1 MTSTYE
7 LRNQALDL
15 GEAVKQAKAEY
26 NRILDDPKSTN
37 EAVQAAKA
45 KLDNRVMKFNGKQ
58 ELIKEQEA
66 QEKMNLQTTQSARE
80 ARKLP
85 KDPKARLVKA
95 EAAWIRKTMRPDNA
109 EFQEKWNN
117 VKQELKDDTETNGG
131 DLLPIN
137 VSNQLISEPLAKNP
151 LRDIETISTVTNL
164 ILPKIAFEIA
174 DDGFVKD
181 GEAAK
186 NASLKGD
193 AIKFGRYEMK
203 VRAAVSD
210 TILRGT
216 DTGLVQYVNNALS
229 SAIQKK
235 ERTVSLNESATGDE
249 AHMSYYDASN
259 GIKTVSGSDLF
270 HAVRKALA
278 DLDDDF
284 TDSAKI
290 LMTRT
295 DYYDML
301 DSLANGSTTLYDRQ
315 PEQVLGAPVIF
326 TSAAVK
332 PIIGDFAYGRLNY
345 EMDSPLYEQ
354 YKDYE
359 HGMNYF
365 QFTTWFDHRIVLS
378 SAFRIAEVKGGTKQV
393 QGGSGN

>member
-15 GEAVKQAKAEY
+15 GEAVRQAKDEY
-26 NRILDDPKSTN
+26 NKILDDPRSTT
-37 EAVQAAKA
+37 EAVEAAKA
-45 KLDNRVMKFNGKQ
+45 KLDNRIMKYNGKQ

-66 QEKMNLQTTQSARE
+66 QDKINLKATRNAKA

-85 KDPKARLVKA
+85 EDPKARLVKA

-109 EFQEKWNN
+109 DFQEKWNN
-117 VKQELKDDTETNGG
+117 VKQELKDDSETNGG
-131 DLLPIN
+131 NLLPVN

-151 LRDIETISTVTNL
+151 LRDMETISTVTNL

-186 NASLKGD
+186 NADLKGD
-193 AIKFGRYEMK
+193 SIKFGRYEMK
-203 VRAAVSD
+203 VRACVSD

-216 DTGLVQYVNNALS
+216 DTGLVQYVNNALA

-259 GIKTVSGSDLF
+259 SIKSVSGPDLY
-270 HAVRKALA
+270 HAIRKALA

-284 TDSAKI
+284 QDSAKI

-301 DSLANGSTTLYDRQ
+301 DNLANNSTTLYDRQ
-315 PEQVLGAPVIF
+315 PEQVLGAPVVF

-332 PIIGDFAYGRLNY
+332 PIVGDFAYGRLNY

-378 SAFRIAEVKGGTKQV
+378 SAFRIADVKKV
-393 QGGSGN
+393 

>member
-15 GEAVKQAKAEY
+15 GEAVRQAKDEY
-26 NRILDDPKSTN
+26 NKILDDPRSTT
-37 EAVQAAKA
+37 EAVEAAKA
-45 KLDNRVMKFNGKQ
+45 KLDNRIMKYNGKQ

-66 QEKMNLQTTQSARE
+66 QDKINLKATRNAKA

-85 KDPKARLVKA
+85 EDPKARLVKA

-109 EFQEKWNN
+109 DFQEKWNN

-131 DLLPIN
+131 DLLPVN

-151 LRDIETISTVTNL
+151 LRDMETISTVTNL

-186 NASLKGD
+186 NADLKGD
-193 AIKFGRYEMK
+193 SIKFGRYEMK
-203 VRAAVSD
+203 VRACVSD

-216 DTGLVQYVNNALS
+216 DTGLVQYVNNALA

-259 GIKTVSGSDLF
+259 NIKSVSDPDLY
-270 HAVRKALA
+270 HAIRKALA

-284 TDSAKI
+284 QDSAKI

-301 DSLANGSTTLYDRQ
+301 DSLANNSTTLYDRQ
-315 PEQVLGAPVIF
+315 PEQVLGAPVVF

-332 PIIGDFAYGRLNY
+332 PIVGDFAYGRLNY

-365 QFTTWFDHRIVLS
+365 QLTTWFDHRIVLS
-378 SAFRIAEVKGGTKQV
+378 SAFRIADVKKV
-393 QGGSGN
+393 

>member
-15 GEAVKQAKAEY
+15 GEAVRQAKDEY
-26 NRILDDPKSTN
+26 NKILDDPRSTT
-37 EAVQAAKA
+37 EAVEAAKA
-45 KLDNRVMKFNGKQ
+45 KLDNRIMKYNGKQ

-66 QEKMNLQTTQSARE
+66 QDKINLKATRNAKA

-85 KDPKARLVKA
+85 EDPKARLVKA

-109 EFQEKWNN
+109 DYQEKWNN

-131 DLLPIN
+131 NLLPVN

-151 LRDIETISTVTNL
+151 LRDMETISTVTNL

-186 NASLKGD
+186 NADLKGD
-193 AIKFGRYEMK
+193 TIKFGRYEMK
-203 VRAAVSD
+203 VRAGVSD

-216 DTGLVQYVNNALS
+216 DTGLVQYVNNALA

-259 GIKTVSGSDLF
+259 KIKSVSGPDLY
-270 HAVRKALA
+270 HAIRMALA

-284 TDSAKI
+284 QDSAKI

-301 DSLANGSTTLYDRQ
+301 DSLANNSTTLYDRQ
-315 PEQVLGAPVIF
+315 PEQVLGAPVVF

-332 PIIGDFAYGRLNY
+332 PIVGDFAYGRLNY

-378 SAFRIAEVKGGTKQV
+378 SAFRIADVKKV
-393 QGGSGN
+393 

>member
-15 GEAVKQAKAEY
+15 GEAVRQAKDEY
-26 NRILDDPKSTN
+26 NKILDDPRSTT
-37 EAVQAAKA
+37 EAVEAAKA
-45 KLDNRVMKFNGKQ
+45 KLDNRIMKYNGKQ

-66 QEKMNLQTTQSARE
+66 QDKINLKATRNAKA

-85 KDPKARLVKA
+85 EDPKARLVKA

-109 EFQEKWNN
+109 DYQEKWNN

-131 DLLPIN
+131 NLLPVN

-151 LRDIETISTVTNL
+151 LRDMETISTVTNL

-186 NASLKGD
+186 NADLKGD
-193 AIKFGRYEMK
+193 TIKFGRYEMK
-203 VRAAVSD
+203 VRACVSD

-216 DTGLVQYVNNALS
+216 DTGLVQYVNNALA

-259 GIKTVSGSDLF
+259 NIKSVSGSDLY
-270 HAVRKALA
+270 HAIRMALA

-284 TDSAKI
+284 QDSAKI

-301 DSLANGSTTLYDRQ
+301 DSLANNSTTLYDRQ
-315 PEQVLGAPVIF
+315 PEQVLGAPVTF

-332 PIIGDFAYGRLNY
+332 PIVGDFAYGRLNY

-378 SAFRIAEVKGGTKQV
+378 SAFRIAEVKKV
-393 QGGSGN
+393 

>member
-15 GEAVKQAKAEY
+15 GEAVRQAKDEY
-26 NRILDDPKSTN
+26 NKILDDPRSTT
-37 EAVQAAKA
+37 EAVEAAKA
-45 KLDNRVMKFNGKQ
+45 KLDNRIMKYNGKQ

-66 QEKMNLQTTQSARE
+66 QDKINLKATKA

-85 KDPKARLVKA
+85 EDPKARLVKA

-109 EFQEKWNN
+109 DFQEKWNN

-131 DLLPIN
+131 DLLPVN

-151 LRDIETISTVTNL
+151 LRDMETISTVTNL

-186 NASLKGD
+186 NADLKGD
-193 AIKFGRYEMK
+193 SIKFGRYEMK
-203 VRAAVSD
+203 VRACVSD

-216 DTGLVQYVNNALS
+216 DTGLVQYVNNALA

-259 GIKTVSGSDLF
+259 SIKSVSGPDLY
-270 HAVRKALA
+270 HAIRKALA

-284 TDSAKI
+284 QDSAKI

-301 DSLANGSTTLYDRQ
+301 DNLANNSTTLYDRQ
-315 PEQVLGAPVIF
+315 PEQVLGAPVVF

-332 PIIGDFAYGRLNY
+332 PIVGDFAYGRLNY

-378 SAFRIAEVKGGTKQV
+378 SAFRIADVKKV
-393 QGGSGN
+393 

>member
-15 GEAVKQAKAEY
+15 GEAVRQAKDEY
-26 NRILDDPKSTN
+26 NKILDDPRSTT
-37 EAVQAAKA
+37 EAVEAAKA
-45 KLDNRVMKFNGKQ
+45 KLDNRIMKYNGKQ

-66 QEKMNLQTTQSARE
+66 QDKINLKATKA

-85 KDPKARLVKA
+85 EDPKARLVKA

-109 EFQEKWNN
+109 DYQEKWNN

-131 DLLPIN
+131 NLLPVN

-151 LRDIETISTVTNL
+151 LRDMETISTVTNL

-186 NASLKGD
+186 NADLKGD
-193 AIKFGRYEMK
+193 TIKFGRYEMK
-203 VRAAVSD
+203 VRAGVSD

-216 DTGLVQYVNNALS
+216 DTGLVQYVNNALA

-259 GIKTVSGSDLF
+259 NIKSVSGSDMY
-270 HAVRKALA
+270 HAIRKALA

-284 TDSAKI
+284 QDSAKI

-301 DSLANGSTTLYDRQ
+301 DSLANNSTTLYDRQ
-315 PEQVLGAPVIF
+315 PEQVLGAPVVF

-332 PIIGDFAYGRLNY
+332 PIVGDFAYGRLNY

-378 SAFRIAEVKGGTKQV
+378 SAFRIADVKKV
-393 QGGSGN
+393 

>member
-15 GEAVKQAKAEY
+15 GEAVRQAKDEY
-26 NRILDDPKSTN
+26 NKILDDPRSTT
-37 EAVQAAKA
+37 EAVEAAKA
-45 KLDNRVMKFNGKQ
+45 KLDNRIMKYNGKQ

-66 QEKMNLQTTQSARE
+66 QDKINLKATKA

-85 KDPKARLVKA
+85 EDPKARLVKA

-109 EFQEKWNN
+109 DYQEKWNN

-131 DLLPIN
+131 NLLPVN

-151 LRDIETISTVTNL
+151 LRDMETISTVTNL

-186 NASLKGD
+186 NADLKGD
-193 AIKFGRYEMK
+193 TIKFGRYEMK
-203 VRAAVSD
+203 VRAGVSD

-216 DTGLVQYVNNALS
+216 DTGLVQYVNNALA

-259 GIKTVSGSDLF
+259 NIKSVSGSDLY
-270 HAVRKALA
+270 HAIRKALA

-284 TDSAKI
+284 QDSAKI

-301 DSLANGSTTLYDRQ
+301 DSLANNSTTLYDRQ
-315 PEQVLGAPVIF
+315 PEQVLGAPVVF

-332 PIIGDFAYGRLNY
+332 PIVGDFAYGRLNY

-378 SAFRIAEVKGGTKQV
+378 SAFRIADVKKV
-393 QGGSGN
+393 

>member
-15 GEAVKQAKAEY
+15 GEAVRQAKDEY
-26 NRILDDPKSTN
+26 NKILDDPRSTT
-37 EAVQAAKA
+37 EAVEAAKA
-45 KLDNRVMKFNGKQ
+45 KLDNRIMKYNGKQ

-66 QEKMNLQTTQSARE
+66 QDKINLKATRNAKA

-85 KDPKARLVKA
+85 EDPKARLVKA

-109 EFQEKWNN
+109 DFQEKWNN
-117 VKQELKDDTETNGG
+117 VKQELKDDAETNGG
-131 DLLPIN
+131 NLLPVN

-151 LRDIETISTVTNL
+151 LRDMETISTVTNL

-186 NASLKGD
+186 NANLKGD
-193 AIKFGRYEMK
+193 SIKFGRYEMK
-203 VRAAVSD
+203 VRACVSD

-216 DTGLVQYVNNALS
+216 DTGLVQYVNNALA

-259 GIKTVSGSDLF
+259 NITSVSGPDLY
-270 HAVRKALA
+270 HAIRKALA

-284 TDSAKI
+284 QDSAKI

-301 DSLANGSTTLYDRQ
+301 DNLANNSTTLYDRQ
-315 PEQVLGAPVIF
+315 PEQVLGAPVVF

-332 PIIGDFAYGRLNY
+332 PIVGDFAYGRLNY

-378 SAFRIAEVKGGTKQV
+378 SAFRIAEVKKV
-393 QGGSGN
+393 

>member
-15 GEAVKQAKAEY
+15 GEAVRQAKDEY
-26 NRILDDPKSTN
+26 NKILDDPRSTT
-37 EAVQAAKA
+37 EAVEAAKA
-45 KLDNRVMKFNGKQ
+45 KLDNRIMKYNGKQ

-66 QEKMNLQTTQSARE
+66 QDKINLKATRNAQA

-85 KDPKARLVKA
+85 EDPKARLVKA

-109 EFQEKWNN
+109 DFQEKWNN

-131 DLLPIN
+131 NLLPVN

-151 LRDIETISTVTNL
+151 LRDMETISTVTNL

-186 NASLKGD
+186 NADLKGD
-193 AIKFGRYEMK
+193 TIKFGRYEMK
-203 VRAAVSD
+203 VRAGVSD

-216 DTGLVQYVNNALS
+216 DTGLVQYVNNALA

-259 GIKTVSGSDLF
+259 NIKSVSAPDLY
-270 HAVRKALA
+270 HAIRMALA

-284 TDSAKI
+284 QDSAKI

-301 DSLANGSTTLYDRQ
+301 DNLANNSTTLYDRQ
-315 PEQVLGAPVIF
+315 PEQVLGAPVVF

-332 PIIGDFAYGRLNY
+332 PIVGDFTYGRLNY

-378 SAFRIAEVKGGTKQV
+378 SAFRIADVKKV
-393 QGGSGN
+393 

>member
-1 MTSTYE
+1 MDSIYE
-7 LRNQALDL
+7 LNNQALDL
-15 GEAVKQAKAEY
+15 GQAVEAAKAEY
-26 NRILDDPKSTN
+26 NKILDDPKSTN
-37 EAVQAAKA
+37 EAVEAAKA
-45 KLDNRVMKFNGKQ
+45 KFDNRVLKYNAKK
-58 ELIKEQEA
+58 ELIKQAKA
-66 QEKMNLQTTQSARE
+66 QQAMNLQSVKKHKA
-80 ARKLP
+80 ADKLP
-85 KDPKARLVKA
+85 EDPKQRLIRA
-95 EAAWIRKTMRPDNA
+95 EAAFIRKTMRPDNA
-109 EFQEKWNN
+109 DFQEKWDT
-117 VKQELKDDTETNGG
+117 VKQELKDDTDSNG
-131 DLLPIN
+131 DALLPIN

-151 LRDIETISTVTNL
+151 LRDMETISTVTHL

-186 NASLKGD
+186 DATLKGD
-193 AIKFGRYEMK
+193 SIKFGRYEMK
-203 VRAAVSD
+203 VRAGVSD

-216 DTGLVQYVNNALS
+216 DTGLVQYVNNALA

-235 ERTVSLNESATGDE
+235 ERTVSLNESAVGDE

-259 GIKTVSGSDLF
+259 NIATISGPDLF
-270 HAVRKALA
+270 HAIRKALA

-284 TDSAKI
+284 QDSAKI

-301 DSLANGSTTLYDRQ
+301 DSLANNSTTLYDRQ
-315 PEQVLGAPVIF
+315 PEQVLGAPVVF

-365 QFTTWFDHRIVLS
+365 QFTTWFDHRIVLP
-378 SAFRIAEVKGGTKQV
+378 SAFRIAKVETVGK
-393 QGGSGN
+393 